1 MMRFSTKGRYGAR
14 AMIDLALHYGQGPV
28 MIKDIAQRQGISEK
42 YLEQLLTMLRRAG
55 IIMSIQ
61 GAKGGF
67 LLARPPTELTLLDV
81 LQTLEG
87 SLSPVH
93 CLDHPESCER
103 VSCCVTMEIWEEVKH
118 SVEAV
123 LQNITLEQLVKRHR
137 EVIAEKEVLQYE
149 I

>member
-1 MMRFSTKGRYGAR
+1 MRFSTKGRYGAR
-14 AMIDLALHYGQGPV
+14 AMMDLALHHGQGPV
-28 MIKDIAQRQGISEK
+28 MIKDIALRQEISEK
-42 YLEQLLTMLRRAG
+42 YLEQLLTILRRAG

-67 LLARPPTELTLLDV
+67 LLARPPTEITLLNI

-103 VSCCVTMEIWEEVKH
+103 ASCCVTMEIWEEVKQ
-118 SVEAV
+118 SIESV
-123 LQNITLEQLVKRHR
+123 LQNVTLEYMVKRHR
-137 EVIAEKEVLQYE
+137 QIVSVKEVLQYE